1 MSLLAKRWKAGA
13 QSNAARR
20 GIPCPVEGYD
30 RKPVWDNS
38 VEITPA
44 KRGYYGE
51 TWKVKGNAGCYFLK
65 MDYLSYHQKKFQNSL
80 AVID

>member
-1 MSLLAKRWKAGA
+1 MLRDEEYLARLKATIES
-13 QSNAARR
+13 QY
-20 GIPCPVEGYD
+20 GITP
-30 RKPVWDNS
+30 